1 MADIIL
7 GSDAIS
13 RPSASPAG
21 YTYIYLANPATVDGW
36 ITAFQV
42 YFHTAPALFKV
53 GLFYQVSGPTWRCRN
68 SVTVE
73 GVLSGSTQT
82 IDGLVIE
89 VKAGDYIGFWHQG
102 GTLARTDSGGPGAR
116 YISGEYADPG
126 DEASFS
132 LISSGRILSVKAIGT
147 TDFVPPAV
155 LDSLTEDLFDD
166 LSPAFTGY
174 PQPVYDYSLNASNS
188 EDEVTLTATLD
199 GAIIK
204 YTYGSV
210 VDKVVASGVGETIPL
225 EVGTNVVT
233 ITVDKAGYETTT
245 YTITLTRISIVDW
258 EYILPN
264 GDSATKSLKI
274 TPDSPSSHYDKVRAQ
289 TTASRVYW
297 DLASEVGDLWSFDNP
312 IQREKPIVKK
322 VRFFVVGFRNNP
334 LAWGKF
340 AVYTNGSVYKGPQ
353 NTWAGYQS
361 PGSEYYTLTSNPVT
375 GNPWTLD
382 EIDAL
387 LAGEYHFDS
396 GIPSRVGSYWYYLSI
411 VYENAS
417 VRTDRA
423 TAYTGTT
430 VTLHGAV
437 TNTEGTFLDPY
448 VALGDNLLRV
458 RFEWGETTA
467 YGNTTAY
474 QMGMTGVF
482 SANLSGL
489 DPAKTYHYRAVVE
502 VRADSRVGGF
512 DVYYGEDMVFS
523 STTGPVGRSIAD
535 RLAAEGAI

>member
-13 RPSASPAG
+13 RPNASPAG
-21 YTYIYLANPATVDGW
+21 YTYIYLANPATIDGW

-42 YFHTAPALFKV
+42 YFHTAPTLFKV
-53 GLFYQVSGPTWRCRN
+53 GLFYPVGGSIWRCRN
-68 SVTVE
+68 SVTAE
-73 GVLSGSTQT
+73 GVLSGSTYT
-82 IDGLVIE
+82 IDGLVME
-89 VKAGDYIGFWHQG
+89 VRAGDYIGFWHQG
-102 GTLARTDSGGPGAR
+102 GTLARNDSGGAGAR

-132 LISSGRILSVKAIGT
+132 LISSGRILSVRGIGS
-147 TDFVPPAV
+147 TDFTPPAV

-166 LSPAFTGY
+166 LSPIFRGF

-199 GAIIK
+199 GATIR
-204 YTYGSV
+204 YFYGDV
-210 VDKVVASGVGETIPL
+210 VDKEVASGVGETIPL
-225 EVGTNVVT
+225 ALGANVVT
-233 ITVDKAGYETTT
+233 ITVEKASYETQT
-245 YTITLTRISIVDW
+245 YTITITRIGIVDW

-264 GDSATKSLKI
+264 GDSGTKSLKI
-274 TPDSPSSHYDKVRAQ
+274 YPASPSAHYEKVRAQ
-289 TTASRVYW
+289 TTASMVYW
-297 DLASEVGDLWSFDNP
+297 DRAFEVGDLWSFDNP
-312 IQREKPIVKK
+312 IQREKPDVKK
-322 VRFFVVGFRNNP
+322 VRIFVVGFRNNP

-340 AVYTNGSVYKGPQ
+340 AVYTNGALYKSPQ

-361 PGSEYYTLTSNPVT
+361 PGSEYYTLTSNPIT
-375 GNPWTLD
+375 GNPWTID

-423 TAYTGTT
+423 TAYAGTA
-430 VTLHGAV
+430 VTLHGTV

-448 VALGDNLLRV
+448 TPLGDNLLRV
-458 RFEWGETTA
+458 RFEWGETIA
-467 YGNTTAY
+467 YGNNTAY
-474 QMGMTGVF
+474 QRGITGAF
-482 SANLSGL
+482 SASLSGL
-489 DPAKTYHYRAVVE
+489 DPAKIYHYRAVVE

-512 DVYYGEDMVFS
+512 DVYYGKDMIFPL
-523 STTGPVGRSIAD
+523 GGRPAGRSIAD
-535 RLAAEGAI
+535 RLAAEGVI

>member
-7 GSDAIS
+7 GSDAVS

-42 YFHTAPALFKV
+42 YFHTALSVFKV
-53 GLFYQVSGPTWRCRN
+53 GLFYPVSGSTWRCRN

-73 GVLSGSTQT
+73 GVLSDSTQT
-82 IDGLVIE
+82 IDGLILE

-102 GTLARTDSGGPGAR
+102 GTLARTDSGGSGAR
-116 YISGEYADPG
+116 YISGEYADTG
-126 DEASFS
+126 DEASYS

-155 LDSLTEDLFDD
+155 LDGLTENLFDD
-166 LSPAFTGY
+166 ISPAFKGY

-199 GAIIK
+199 GSTIK

-210 VDKVVASGVGETIPL
+210 VDKVVTSGVGEIVPL
-225 EVGTNVVT
+225 ALGANVVT
-233 ITVDKAGYETTT
+233 IVVENVGYEATT
-245 YTITLTRISIVDW
+245 YTITITRIGIIDW
-258 EYILPN
+258 EYIQPN
-264 GDSATKSLKI
+264 GDSGTKSLKI

-289 TTASRVYW
+289 TTTSRVYW

-312 IQREKPIVKK
+312 IQREKPTVKK
-322 VRFFVVGFRNNP
+322 VRFLVIGFRNNP

-340 AVYTNGSVYKGPQ
+340 AVYTNGSLYKGPQ

-361 PGSEYYTLTSNPVT
+361 PGSEYYTLTSNPIT

-458 RFEWGETTA
+458 SFEWGETTA

-474 QMGMTGVF
+474 QMGITGAF
-482 SANLSGL
+482 SANISGL

-502 VRADSRVGGF
+502 VRADSRASGF
-512 DVYYGEDMVFS
+512 DVYYGEDMILPS
-523 STTGPVGRSIAD
+523 SGGPVGRSLAD
-535 RLAAEGAI
+535 RLSAEGAI

>member
-13 RPSASPAG
+13 RPNASPAG

-36 ITAFQV
+36 ITASQV
-42 YFHTAPALFKV
+42 YFHTTPTLCKI
-53 GLFYQVSGPTWRCRN
+53 GLFYPVSGATWRCRN

-73 GVLSGSTQT
+73 GVLSGSTRT
-82 IDGLVIE
+82 IDGLVME

-102 GTLARTDSGGPGAR
+102 GTLARTNSGGPGAR
-116 YISGEYADPG
+116 YIFGEYADPG

-132 LISSGRILSVKAIGT
+132 LISSGRIISVRGIGI
-147 TDFVPPAV
+147 TDFVPPAA

-166 LSPAFTGY
+166 LSPAFSGY

-188 EDEVTLTATLD
+188 EDKVTLTATLP
-199 GAIIK
+199 GATIK

-225 EVGTNVVT
+225 ALGANVVT
-233 ITVDKAGYETTT
+233 LTVEKASYETTT
-245 YTITLTRISIVDW
+245 YTVTITRIGIIDW
-258 EYILPN
+258 EYIRPN

-274 TPDSPSSHYDKVRAQ
+274 TPASPSTHYEKVRAQ

-297 DLASEVGDLWSFDNP
+297 DLAWEVGDLWAFDNP

-340 AVYTNGSVYKGPQ
+340 AVYTNGSLYKGPQ
-353 NTWAGYQS
+353 KTWAGYQT
-361 PGSEYYTLTSNPVT
+361 PGSEYYTLTSNPIT
-375 GNPWTLD
+375 GNPWTLG

-396 GIPSRVGSYWYYLSI
+396 GIPSRVGSYWYYLSV

-430 VTLHGAV
+430 VILHGAV
-437 TNTEGTFLDPY
+437 TNTEGTFLDSY

-474 QMGMTGVF
+474 QMGITDAF
-482 SANLSGL
+482 SANLAGL

-512 DVYYGEDMVFS
+512 DVYYGEDMIFPS
-523 STTGPVGRSIAD
+523 KGGPVSHSIAD
-535 RLAAEGAI
+535 RLASEGAI

>member
-1 MADIIL
+1 MADIFL
-7 GSDAIS
+7 GSDPIS
-13 RPSASPAG
+13 RPNASPSG
-21 YTYIYLANPATVDGW
+21 YTYIYLANPAAVDGW
-36 ITAFQV
+36 ITAFHV
-42 YFHTAPALFKV
+42 YFHTAPTVFKV
-53 GLFYQVSGPTWRCRN
+53 GLFYPVSGSTWRCRN

-82 IDGLVIE
+82 IDGLALE
-89 VKAGDYIGFWHQG
+89 VRAGDHIGFWHQG
-102 GTLARTDSGGPGAR
+102 GTLARNNSGGPGAR
-116 YISGEYADPG
+116 YISGEYADTG

-132 LISSGRILSVKAIGT
+132 LISSGRILSIKGIGT

-166 LSPAFTGY
+166 LSPAFKGY

-199 GAIIK
+199 GATIR
-204 YTYGSV
+204 YSYSDV
-210 VDKVVASGVGETIPL
+210 VDKEVPSGVGETIPL
-225 EVGTNVVT
+225 ALGLNVVT
-233 ITVDKAGYETTT
+233 MTVEKAGYETST
-245 YTITLTRISIVDW
+245 YTVNITRIGVVDW

-264 GDSATKSLKI
+264 GDTGTKSLKI
-274 TPDSPSSHYDKVRAQ
+274 YPASPSAHYEKVRAQ
-289 TTASRVYW
+289 TTGSNVYW
-297 DLASEVGDLWSFDNP
+297 DRAFEVGDLWSFDNP
-312 IQREKPIVKK
+312 VQREKSDVKK

-340 AVYTNGSVYKGPQ
+340 AVYTNGALYKGPR

-361 PGSEYYTLTSNPVT
+361 PGSEYYTLTSNPIT

-417 VRTDRA
+417 VRTDRV
-423 TAYTGTT
+423 TGYTGTT

-437 TNTEGTFLDPY
+437 TNTEGTFLDPH

-458 RFEWGETTA
+458 RFEWGETIA

-474 QMGMTGVF
+474 QMGITGAF
-482 SANLSGL
+482 SANLAGL
-489 DPAKTYHYRAVVE
+489 NPAKTYHYRSVVE
-502 VRADSRVGGF
+502 VRADSRAGGF
-512 DVYYGEDMVFS
+512 DVYYGEDMIFS
-523 STTGPVGRSIAD
+523 STGGSFGRSIAD

>member
-7 GSDAIS
+7 GSDPIS

-21 YTYIYLANPATVDGW
+21 YTYIYLASPATVDGW
-36 ITAFQV
+36 ITAFQA
-42 YFHTAPALFKV
+42 YFHTAPTLFKV
-53 GLFYQVSGPTWRCRN
+53 GLFYLVGGSTWRCRN

-82 IDGLVIE
+82 IGGLVME
-89 VKAGDYIGFWHQG
+89 VRAGDYIGFWHQG

-126 DEASFS
+126 DEASYS

-166 LSPAFTGY
+166 ISPAFKGY
-174 PQPVYDYSLNASNS
+174 PQPIYDYSLNASNS

-199 GAIIK
+199 GATIK

-210 VDKVVASGVGETIPL
+210 FDKMVASGVGETIPL
-225 EVGTNVVT
+225 EVGANVVT
-233 ITVDKAGYETTT
+233 ITVEKAGYETTT
-245 YTITLTRISIVDW
+245 YTVTITRIGIVDW
-258 EYILPN
+258 EYIRPN
-264 GDSATKSLKI
+264 GDSATRSLKI
-274 TPDSPSSHYDKVRAQ
+274 TPASPSTHYDKVRAQ
-289 TTASRVYW
+289 STAARVYW
-297 DLASEVGDLWSFDNP
+297 DLASEVGDLWTFDNP
-312 IQREKPIVKK
+312 IQREIAAVKK

-340 AVYTNGSVYKGPQ
+340 AVYTNGALYKGPQ
-353 NTWAGYQS
+353 TTWAGYQTPRS
-361 PGSEYYTLTSNPVT
+361 QYYTLASNPIT
-375 GNPWTLD
+375 GTPWILS

-387 LAGEYHFDS
+387 LSGVYHFDS
-396 GIPSRVGSYWYYLSI
+396 GIPSGVGCYWYYLSV

-417 VRTDRA
+417 VRTDKA
-423 TAYTGTT
+423 TNYAGTT
-430 VTLHGAV
+430 ATLNGRV
-437 TNTEGTFLDPY
+437 TNTEGCFLDPY
-448 VALGDNLLRV
+448 LASNSQIRV
-458 RFEWGETTA
+458 KFEWGETTL
-467 YGNTTAY
+467 YGNSTAY
-474 QMGMTGVF
+474 QYGVTAAF

-489 DPAKTYHYRAVVE
+489 NPAKTYHYRAMVE

-512 DVYYGEDMVFS
+512 EVYYGQDMILP
-523 STTGPVGRSIAD
+523 STGSVGRSIID
-535 RLAAEGAI
+535 KLVSEGAI

>member
-7 GSDAIS
+7 GSDPIS

-21 YTYIYLANPATVDGW
+21 YTYIYLASPATVDGW
-36 ITAFQV
+36 ITAFHV
-42 YFHTAPALFKV
+42 YFHTAPSLFKV
-53 GLFYQVSGPTWRCRN
+53 GLFYPVSGSTWRCRN

-82 IDGLVIE
+82 IDGLVLE
-89 VKAGDYIGFWHQG
+89 VRAGDYIGFWHQS

-126 DEASFS
+126 DEASYS
-132 LISSGRILSVKAIGT
+132 LISSGRILSVRGIGT

-155 LDSLTEDLFDD
+155 LYSLTKDLFDG
-166 LSPAFTGY
+166 LNPVFRGY

-199 GAIIK
+199 GATIR
-204 YTYGSV
+204 YSYSGV
-210 VDKVVASGVGETIPL
+210 VDKEVASGVGETIPL
-225 EVGTNVVT
+225 ALGANVVT
-233 ITVDKAGYETTT
+233 ITVEKAGYETKT
-245 YTITLTRISIVDW
+245 YTITITRIGVVDW

-264 GDSATKSLKI
+264 GDSGTKSLKI
-274 TPDSPSSHYDKVRAQ
+274 YPASPSAHYEKVRAQ
-289 TTASRVYW
+289 TTGSNVYW
-297 DLASEVGDLWSFDNP
+297 DLASEVGDLWSFGNP
-312 IQREKPIVKK
+312 IQREKPDVKK

-340 AVYTNGSVYKGPQ
+340 AVYTNGALYKGPQ

-361 PGSEYYTLTSNPVT
+361 PGSEYYTLASNPIT

-417 VRTDRA
+417 VRTDKA
-423 TAYTGTT
+423 SAYTGTT

-448 VALGDNLLRV
+448 TPLGDNLLRV
-458 RFEWGETTA
+458 RFEWGETTT

-474 QMGMTGVF
+474 QMGITGAF
-482 SANLSGL
+482 SANLAGL
-489 DPAKTYHYRAVVE
+489 NPAKVYHYRAVVE
-502 VRADSRVGGF
+502 VRADSRIGGF
-512 DVYYGEDMVFS
+512 DVYYGEDMIFS
-523 STTGPVGRSIAD
+523 STGGSVGRSIAD

>member
-1 MADIIL
+1 LADIIL
-7 GSDAIS
+7 GSDPIS
-13 RPSASPAG
+13 RPSSSPAG
-21 YTYIYLANPATVDGW
+21 YTYIYLASPAAIDGW
-36 ITAFQV
+36 ITTFQV
-42 YFHTAPALFKV
+42 YFHTAPTQVKV
-53 GLFYQVSGPTWRCRN
+53 GLFYLVSGAIWRCRN

-82 IDGLVIE
+82 IDGLVME
-89 VKAGDYIGFWHQG
+89 VRAGDYIGFWHQG

-132 LISSGRILSVKAIGT
+132 LISSGRILSVKGIGT

-155 LDSLTEDLFDD
+155 LDSLTENLFDD
-166 LSPAFTGY
+166 LSPVFRGY

-188 EDEVTLTATLD
+188 EDEVTLTATVD
-199 GAIIK
+199 GTTIR
-204 YTYGSV
+204 YSYGGV
-210 VDKVVASGVGETIPL
+210 IDKEVPSGVGETIPL
-225 EVGTNVVT
+225 ALGANVVT
-233 ITVDKAGYETTT
+233 ITVEKAGYETST
-245 YTITLTRISIVDW
+245 YTITITRIDIVDW

-264 GDSATKSLKI
+264 GDSGTKSLKI
-274 TPDSPSSHYDKVRAQ
+274 TPESPSSHYDKVRAQ
-289 TTASRVYW
+289 NTSTRVYW

-312 IQREKPIVKK
+312 VQREKPDIKK

-340 AVYTNGSVYKGPQ
+340 AVYTNGALYKGPQ
-353 NTWAGYQS
+353 NTWAGA
-361 PGSEYYTLTSNPVT
+361 PGSEYYTLTSNPIT
-375 GNPWTLD
+375 GNPWTLE
-382 EIDAL
+382 EIDVL

-396 GIPSRVGSYWYYLSI
+396 GIPSRVGSYWYYLSV

-430 VTLHGAV
+430 VTLHGTV

-448 VALGDNLLRV
+448 TPLGDNLLRV

-467 YGNTTAY
+467 YGNNTAY
-474 QMGMTGVF
+474 QMGITGAF
-482 SANLSGL
+482 SANLSWL
-489 DPAKTYHYRAVVE
+489 NPAKTYHYRTVVE

-512 DVYYGEDMVFS
+512 DVYYGEDMIFPAA
-523 STTGPVGRSIAD
+523 GEPIGRSLAD